1 MLISW
6 DIVYMQCRLQVPLVS
21 KDFVLLQITVK
32 DYQSSLQAEKI
43 KQGQHGRG
51 QLGLCSRSRRLIYS
65 KLMDGAA

>member
-1 MLISW
+1 
-6 DIVYMQCRLQVPLVS
+6 MQCRLQVPLVS